1 MSNASHNNT
10 LISALVHSFI
20 AAGSVALC
28 ATATAA
34 DAGKLAEI
42 DARYQAE
49 RAACERAP
57 ASADRAACLRDAAAA
72 RDEARRGTLNGAQQ
86 DYEKNAL
93 ARCDALPP
101 AERELC
107 IRRTHDQGETRGSVG
122 EGGIYREYKEFE
134 LPSAKPSR

>member
-1 MSNASHNNT
+1 MSRHDNT
-10 LISALVHSFI
+10 VITALARALA
-20 AAGSVALC
+20 AAGSLALC

-57 ASADRAACLRDAAAA
+57 AGTDRVACLRDAAAA
-72 RDEARRGTLNGAQQ
+72 RDEARRGILNGTPQ

-101 AERELC
+101 AERDLC
-107 IRRTHDQGETRGSVG
+107 IRRTHDEGITRGSVG